1 MKKIIIDKQT
11 GSLKKTFLLS
21 IVGGIGW
28 AFGASI
34 GFALLIALITYI
46 LGLLGGL
53 PYIGKFFGQ
62 IIENTTFYLNS
73 GLK

>member
-1 MKKIIIDKQT
+1 MRKIVLNKQT
-11 GSLKKTFLLS
+11 TSYKKTFLLS

-46 LGLLGGL
+46 LNLLGGL
-53 PYIGKFFGQ
+53 PYIGKFFAQ

>member
-1 MKKIIIDKQT
+1 MKKIVKITKNSGT
-11 GSLKKTFLLS
+11 KKIFLTS

-34 GFALLIALITYI
+34 GFALLITLITYI
-46 LGLLGGL
+46 LNLLGGL
-53 PYIGKFFGQ
+53 PFVGKFFGQ
-62 IIENTTFYLNS
+62 IIESTSIYLNT